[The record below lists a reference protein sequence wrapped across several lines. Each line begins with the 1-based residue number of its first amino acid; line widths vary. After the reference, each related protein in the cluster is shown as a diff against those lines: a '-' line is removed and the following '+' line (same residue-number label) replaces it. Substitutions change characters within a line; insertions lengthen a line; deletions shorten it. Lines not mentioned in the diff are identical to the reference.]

1 MLLYG
6 VGYVRSRTGGTTIYR
21 WLADALLAV
30 HAAFVAFVVLGGLA
44 VLRWPKLAWVHVPAA
59 AWGALI
65 EFRGWICPLTPLEN
79 AWRMRAGEVGY
90 TGGFIEHYLLPA
102 LYPAGLTRPTQWVLG
117 AGVLVANLGAY
128 GVLYRRWRRSS
139 RRQ

>member
-1 MLLYG
+1 M
-6 VGYVRSRTGGTTIYR
+6 VRRARDPGTGGTTIYR
-21 WLADALLAV
+21 WLADAVLAV

-65 EFRGWICPLTPLEN
+65 EFSGWICPLTPLEN

-90 TGGFIEHYLLPA
+90 TGGFIEHYLWPA
-102 LYPAGLTRPTQWVLG
+102 LYPAGLTRATQLALG
-117 AGVLVANLGAY
+117 AGVLLVNLTAY
-128 GVLYRRWRRSS
+128 GLLYRRRHRASK
-139 RRQ
+139 RQ